1 MSNLYSVIGT
11 STPEHLLSDPLNG
24 HPIAVPLE
32 PGNGKIVRGM
42 LLYRKTSGLWAPA
55 GTSQIS
61 TSYALAVLNEEIDTG
76 ASVGADSVAENAA
89 AYQTGRFIDGKV
101 KYDNS
106 GTPTAVTAAHK
117 VVLGLQGIFFDQSV
131 ESAPE
136 LDNGAYKIT
145 YVANNGLTGDSAEA
159 DVVAVKLAGAS
170 YTILNNSDSSLGFT
184 APATKSFSKWN
195 TKADGSG
202 TDYAA
207 AATYSTDADLKL
219 YAVWAT

>member
-1 MSNLYSVIGT
+1 MSNLYEVIGT
-11 STPEHLLSDPLNG
+11 STPEALLADPINAR
-24 HPIAVPLE
+24 PIAIPME
-32 PGNGKIVRGM
+32 PGNGVVKRGTVV
-42 LLYRKTSGLWAPA
+42 YRKSSGMWAAA

-61 TSYALAVLNEEIDTG
+61 TSYALAIMNEEVDTG
-76 ASVGADSVAENAA
+76 NGVSAGTVAENAA

-106 GTPTAVTAAHK
+106 GTLTDVTAAHK

-136 LDNGAYKIT
+136 FDNGSYTIT
-145 YVANNGLTGDSAEA
+145 YVANNSADPAEPNVTNA
-159 DVVAVKLAGAS
+159 KLPGAT
-170 YTILNNSDSSLGFT
+170 YTVLNNSDSSLSFT

-195 TKADGSG
+195 TKADGTG

-207 AATYSTDADLKL
+207 AATYSTDADLTL
-219 YAVWAT
+219 YAVWA

>member
-1 MSNLYSVIGT
+1 MSNLYGIIGQ
-11 STPEHLLSDPLNG
+11 STPEHLLADPLNG
-24 HPIAVPLE
+24 HPIAVPME
-32 PGNGKIVRGM
+32 PGNGKVARGM
-42 LLYRKTSGLWAPA
+42 LVYRKSSGLWAPA

-76 ASVGADSVAENAA
+76 ASVSANSVAENAA

-106 GTPTAVTAAHK
+106 GTPTNVTAAHK
-117 VVLGLQGIFFDQSV
+117 VTLGLHGIFFDQSV

-136 LDNGAYKIT
+136 LDNGAYTIT
-145 YVANNGLTGDSAEA
+145 YKANNGLTGDSAEA

-195 TKADGSG
+195 TKADGTG

-207 AATYSTDADLKL
+207 AATYSTDADLTL
-219 YAVWAT
+219 YAVWAS